1 MNEWNTLT
9 LAQKLLRTKAINVD
23 KNSMNSLGLD

>member
-1 MNEWNTLT
+1 MNKWNTLI